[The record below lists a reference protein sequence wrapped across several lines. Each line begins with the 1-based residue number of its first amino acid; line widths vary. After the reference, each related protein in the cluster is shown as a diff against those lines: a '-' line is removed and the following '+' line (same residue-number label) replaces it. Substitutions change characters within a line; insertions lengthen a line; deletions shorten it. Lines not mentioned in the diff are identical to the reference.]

1 MTDAEGVLR
10 FSERSSYQDAVGE
23 LLAHVSR
30 TLDIF
35 DTDLTGTGLAHSQ
48 RVAQLSDALAG
59 DARAS
64 VRIALHDPS
73 ALQHHMP
80 RLWDLCSA
88 QSHRIQIR
96 QTPRQLRHLSETF
109 MLTTGGYALIR
120 THSEYWR
127 GKLLRGDPVE
137 SAGYAG
143 RFADLWEACSC
154 CISTTKLGL

>member
-1 MTDAEGVLR
+1 MLR
-10 FSERSSYQDAVGE
+10 FSERSAYQDAVGE

-48 RVAQLSDALAG
+48 RVTQLSDALTR
-59 DARAS
+59 DTRAS
-64 VRIALHDPS
+64 VRMALHDPS

-96 QTPRQLRHLSETF
+96 QSPRQLRHLSETF

-120 THSEYWR
+120 THSGHWR
-127 GKLLRGDPVE
+127 GKLVRGDAAE

-143 RFADLWEACSC
+143 RFAELWDACSC
-154 CISTTKLGL
+154 CISTTKLSL

>member
-1 MTDAEGVLR
+1 MLR
-10 FSERSSYQDAVGE
+10 FSERSAYQDAVGE

-48 RVAQLSDALAG
+48 RVAQLSDALTR
-59 DARAS
+59 DTRAS
-64 VRIALHDPS
+64 VRMALHDPS